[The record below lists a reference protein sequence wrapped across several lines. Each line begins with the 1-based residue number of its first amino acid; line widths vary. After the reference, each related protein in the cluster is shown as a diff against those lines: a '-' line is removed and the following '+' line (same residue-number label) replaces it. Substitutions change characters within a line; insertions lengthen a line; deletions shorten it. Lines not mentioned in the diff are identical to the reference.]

1 MLSIEMIEYL
11 HDNGQMPDWAYYQQ
25 NNKPAYY
32 NHSQQI
38 NKFLEREKLSKQLE
52 NELQEQLE
60 DKLAK
65 ALDNL
70 FSGFKKQ

>member
-11 HDNGQMPDWAYYQQ
+11 HDIGQMPDWAYYQQ
-25 NNKPAYY
+25 NNKSAYY